1 MRKTMQHYKL
11 LVLVLLPA
19 LLVGCL
25 SYTKPNSKKVFKD
38 GVNIL
43 YGQITRDDLFSEY
56 PAWNENY
63 VDYVPDSTI
72 VKTLSV
78 QHPDLK
84 IEIFMGTWCSDS
96 RREVPRFFKTVDKS
110 KFVQNN
116 QIKIWAVDRNKSLN
130 SGLTDERG
138 ITSVS
143 TFIFY
148 RNDKEIGRIIEMPEN
163 ENIEMDILLII
174 KGS

>member
-1 MRKTMQHYKL
+1 MQHYKL

-19 LLVGCL
+19 LLVGCI
-25 SYTKPNSKKVFKD
+25 SYTKQNSKKVFKD

-56 PAWNENY
+56 PAWYENY

-72 VKTLSV
+72 VNTLSV
-78 QHPDLK
+78 PKPDLK

-116 QIKIWAVDRNKSLN
+116 QIKIWAVDRNKSLD
-130 SGLTDERG
+130 SGLTEERG
-138 ITSVS
+138 ITIVS
-143 TFIFY
+143 TFILY
-148 RNDKEIGRIIEMPEN
+148 RNDKEIGRIIEQPEN

>member
-1 MRKTMQHYKL
+1 
-11 LVLVLLPA
+11 VLLLA
-19 LLVGCL
+19 FLVGCI

-56 PAWNENY
+56 PAWYENY
-63 VDYVPDSTI
+63 VDYVPDSII
-72 VKTLSV
+72 VNTLSV
-78 QHPDLK
+78 PNPDLK

-116 QIKIWAVDRNKSLN
+116 QIKIWAVDRNKSLD

-138 ITSVS
+138 VTIVS

-148 RNDKEIGRIIEMPEN
+148 RNDKEIGRLIEQPEN
-163 ENIEMDILLII
+163 ENIEADILSII